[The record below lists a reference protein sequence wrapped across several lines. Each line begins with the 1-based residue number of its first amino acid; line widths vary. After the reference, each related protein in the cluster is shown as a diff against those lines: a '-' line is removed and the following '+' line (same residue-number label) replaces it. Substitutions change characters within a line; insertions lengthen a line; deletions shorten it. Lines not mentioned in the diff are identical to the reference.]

1 VTDQPLAAAPTPD
14 EPVNS
19 GAGPGDAESRAG
31 SPWTAEEDERLVD
44 GLRSG
49 VTVGVLAERHER
61 TPGAIGARLVRMIP
75 AGENVPRE
83 AAADWL
89 RERLQSPDYPWQEIL
104 ECRTAARRN
113 ARAAQATRVDRARLT
128 ALGSNRADH
137 EPEYVLG
144 VWQDTVGFTLAEQ
157 RQAVFVERAEV
168 AELRHY
174 PDQVLTGGA
183 RDVYDRDGELR
194 LDRWAV
200 QCARAALGIP
210 ALDWSRVSAA
220 GEIAAAVRRI
230 VNAAVAG
237 LSSERRQ
244 LIMAQ
249 RLGLDGEPQ
258 TFQSI
263 GEALGISRERV
274 RQVQDQALR
283 ALGRRYGNE
292 PAQRLLAGIR
302 ADATAAGVSPARVLL
317 TLAQLGVPGGDV
329 RLAVTAL
336 AILTG
341 DNRDDAQR
349 LATEAVALPADPDSV
364 VPDRDVDETPEAD
377 PPADPADQDRLA
389 AGDEAGR

>member
-1 VTDQPLAAAPTPD
+1 MSVDGDDA
-14 EPVNS
+14 
-19 GAGPGDAESRAG
+19 GDAEPRAG

-49 VTVGVLAERHER
+49 VTVGVLAERHGR

-75 AGENVPRE
+75 AAENVPRE

-89 RERLQSPDYPWQEIL
+89 RDRLQSPDYPWREVL
-104 ECRTAARRN
+104 ERRTAARRG
-113 ARAAQATRVDRARLT
+113 ARAARATRVDRARLT
-128 ALGSNRADH
+128 ALGPDRADH
-137 EPEYVLG
+137 EPGYVLG
-144 VWQDTVGFTLAEQ
+144 VWQDTVGFALVEQ
-157 RQAVFVERAEV
+157 HRAVFVERAEV

-174 PDQVLTGGA
+174 PDRVLTGAA

-194 LDRWAV
+194 LERWAV
-200 QCARAALGIP
+200 QCARAALDVP
-210 ALDWSRVSAA
+210 VLDWSRVVAA

-230 VNAAVAG
+230 VAAAVAG
-237 LSSERRQ
+237 LTSERRQ

-249 RLGLDGEPQ
+249 RLGLDGGRPQ
-258 TFQSI
+258 TYQSI
-263 GEALGISRERV
+263 GEALGISRERA

-292 PAQRLLAGIR
+292 PAQRLLADIR
-302 ADATAAGVSPARVLL
+302 ADAVAAGVSPARVLL

-341 DNRDDAQR
+341 DNRDAAQR
-349 LATEAVALPADPDSV
+349 LAAEAVALPADPGDV
-364 VPDRDVDETPEAD
+364 GPDRDVDDAD
-377 PPADPADQDRLA
+377 APADPGDQGHLA